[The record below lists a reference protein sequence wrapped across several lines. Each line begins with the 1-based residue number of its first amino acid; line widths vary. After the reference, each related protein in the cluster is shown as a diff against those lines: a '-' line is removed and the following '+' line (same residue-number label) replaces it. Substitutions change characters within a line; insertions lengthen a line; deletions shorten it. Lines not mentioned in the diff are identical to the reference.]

1 MNAIRKVLNNLG
13 AFILALLLA
22 FAVWIPATLQ
32 ADPFTDKEFPNVPI
46 VFLNEPEGVI
56 LFNESEVSDRASVN
70 VRAPESLLADLR
82 AIDFEATMD
91 LAVAQVGVPA
101 MVSVDVTTDS
111 EAVRI
116 LSVDPEEQEIHLEAI
131 VFVTLPVS
139 IDVQGQPAT
148 GYRITSVEIMPDQ
161 VDVRGPEPTVGQV
174 VSATGSVSVEGVRED
189 YVEKVGVE
197 AVDADGM
204 PVEGLE
210 LSPSQIEVR
219 VGVRKRLGYK
229 PDVEVVPDLRG
240 APAPGYRL
248 GSVSVDPQTVTL
260 VGLPSV
266 LDELPGFVET
276 LPVSV
281 TGATED
287 LSTRTTLTLPA
298 GVVVFGSNLVVVMVE
313 VLPIESSRALTA
325 TVEIQGVQPGWM
337 ATASPTEVDVI
348 LEGPDATISA
358 MTSEDLQVIVNVFGL
373 GEGVHRVEPDVLA
386 PEGVA
391 VVSVIPETIEV
402 VIVLAPTPTP
412 TGTITPTG
420 TVEP

>member
-1 MNAIRKVLNNLG
+1 MNVVRKLLNNLG

-32 ADPFTDKEFPNVPI
+32 ADPFADKEFLNVPI
-46 VFLNEPEGVI
+46 TFLNWPEEVV
-56 LFNESEVSDRASVN
+56 LFNESEVSDRAVVN
-70 VRAPESLLADLR
+70 VRAPDSVLADLR
-82 AIDFEATMD
+82 TSDFEATMD
-91 LAVAQVGVPA
+91 LAIAQPGVPA
-101 MVSVDVTTDS
+101 LVPVEVASSS

-116 LSVDPEEQEIHLEAI
+116 LSVEPGEQEIHLEAI
-131 VFVTLPVS
+131 RVVTLPVS
-139 IDVQGQPAT
+139 IDIQGQPAT
-148 GYRITSVEIMPDQ
+148 GYRITSLEIVPDQ
-161 VDVRGPEPTVGQV
+161 VDSRGPEPSVRRV
-174 VSATGSVSVEGVRED
+174 VSATGSVNVEGVRED
-189 YVEKVGVE
+189 YVEKVSVE
-197 AVDADGM
+197 AVDANGE
-204 PVEGLE
+204 PVPGLE
-210 LSPSQIEVR
+210 LSPSQAEVR

-240 APAPGYRL
+240 ELASGYRL
-248 GSVSVDPQTVTL
+248 GSVSVEPQTVTL
-260 VGLPSV
+260 VGLPSL
-266 LDELPGFVET
+266 LDALPGFVET
-276 LPVSV
+276 LPISV

-287 LSTRTTLTLPA
+287 LSQRTTLTLPA
-298 GVVVFGSNLVVVMVE
+298 GVVVFGTNLVVVTVE

-358 MTSEDLQVIVNVFGL
+358 MTPQDLQVIVNVFGL

-386 PEGVA
+386 PDGVT
-391 VVSVIPETIEV
+391 VVSVIPETVEV

-412 TGTITPTG
+412 AGTITPTG